1 MELTKRFKRMGIRQR
16 LTLTVWV
23 LVLVPV
29 LAFCWWLLE
38 SWREATVQERTREME
53 QGLYQVSV
61 YADRTVEM
69 CTLTTQTF
77 LNTANLIDHL
87 EKVQNQV
94 SMTTGELLEFY
105 RRDIAAMEKLLVSNP
120 YLYKMRVYT
129 AESEVQE
136 MVPIL
141 YSGNRM
147 KSLSWGNDDISQ
159 SCWKFDYL
167 DSVFSENVPHIMSLV
182 TPVTG
187 WSGER
192 LGTLEAAVR
201 MDEVFPGLFTSSGNQ
216 WACLILD
223 TGEIYGNSSLDTV
236 GEQALDQLTPTEEP
250 SSCEISENGI
260 PYLVSAIRIE
270 EMGAVYLQISS
281 LKNFY
286 ASILARQLGMV
297 AAFAGVA
304 VLIFWCIRVLMKRM
318 FRQLDTVLDGVR
330 SFSEGNLD
338 VQIQAETTDEIG
350 AFSVQVNGL
359 LENIRK
365 LMQDNLERGLLVRS
379 TEIRALQNQ
388 INAHFIYNVLEA
400 IKMMAEIDEKYEIAD
415 AVTSLGKLLRY
426 SMKWDRK
433 TVALFEEIAY
443 IQNYI
448 ALMNLR
454 FDYELTFQVE
464 VPDSLL
470 YQEVPKISLQP
481 IVENAVVHG
490 AAALGRDSTVFL
502 RGRVEG
508 DCCLLEITDEGQG
521 LSQEQ
526 LVRLERQIAGLE
538 ATRST
543 SGNGI
548 GLKNVQDRIQMTFG
562 EEYGLRVQSQ
572 PGHGTTIQ
580 VMLPYRKEKKA
591 T

>member
-1 MELTKRFKRMGIRQR
+1 
-16 LTLTVWV
+16 
-23 LVLVPV
+23 
-29 LAFCWWLLE
+29 
-38 SWREATVQERTREME
+38 
-53 QGLYQVSV
+53 
-61 YADRTVEM
+61 
-69 CTLTTQTF
+69 
-77 LNTANLIDHL
+77 
-87 EKVQNQV
+87 
-94 SMTTGELLEFY
+94 
-105 RRDIAAMEKLLVSNP
+105 
-120 YLYKMRVYT
+120 
-129 AESEVQE
+129 
-136 MVPIL
+136 
-141 YSGNRM
+141 
-147 KSLSWGNDDISQ
+147 
-159 SCWKFDYL
+159 
-167 DSVFSENVPHIMSLV
+167 
-182 TPVTG
+182 
-187 WSGER
+187 
-192 LGTLEAAVR
+192 
-201 MDEVFPGLFTSSGNQ
+201 
-216 WACLILD
+216 
-223 TGEIYGNSSLDTV
+223 
-236 GEQALDQLTPTEEP
+236 
-250 SSCEISENGI
+250 
-260 PYLVSAIRIE
+260 
-270 EMGAVYLQISS
+270 
-281 LKNFY
+281 
-286 ASILARQLGMV
+286 
-297 AAFAGVA
+297 
-304 VLIFWCIRVLMKRM
+304 
-318 FRQLDTVLDGVR
+318 
-330 SFSEGNLD
+330 
-338 VQIQAETTDEIG
+338 
-350 AFSVQVNGL
+350 
-359 LENIRK
+359 
-365 LMQDNLERGLLVRS
+365 
-379 TEIRALQNQ
+379 
-388 INAHFIYNVLEA
+388 
-400 IKMMAEIDEKYEIAD
+400 MMAEIDEKYEIAD